1 MAHCWCSRAPG
12 TRPCMWPRMSTDLGR
27 SLAVSAAAAIL
38 IASVTHIG
46 WADERNTSQAGPE
59 QASPKSVVSMNLCTD
74 QLAMLVA
81 EPEQIISLGRFARD
95 PQSSAMVKQAQY
107 WPVNHG
113 EAEEIFLLQ
122 PDLVL
127 AGTFSSRQTI
137 ALLRQLNIPVIEF
150 EPAETFDDIR
160 DRLRQMGEVLG
171 QEVRAEAVISE
182 FNENL
187 AALRVKATDRPRA
200 AFYDLNS
207 YTAGT
212 GTLIDT
218 LMEAAGL
225 TNIAVE
231 LGLEGIG
238 RLSLEQLVMSS
249 PELLVTG
256 RSFESP
262 ARAEEVLA
270 HPALRSVHE
279 SAGNVP
285 IPERYHICGTPFVIE
300 AIRRLA
306 TARAAILAARG
317 D

>member
-1 MAHCWCSRAPG
+1 MRTGSRAQG
-12 TRPCMWPRMSTDLGR
+12 GGV
-27 SLAVSAAAAIL
+27 AAGFFAAALLGIGV
-38 IASVTHIG
+38 ASNV
-46 WADERNTSQAGPE
+46 AEAAVQQAP
-59 QASPKSVVSMNLCTD
+59 PKSVVSMNLCTD
-74 QLAMLVA
+74 QLAMLIA
-81 EPEQIISLGRFARD
+81 EPEQLISLSQFARD
-95 PQSSAMVKQAQY
+95 PESSAMVEQAQS
-107 WPVNHG
+107 WPINHG
-113 EAEEIFLLQ
+113 QAEEIFLLN

-137 ALLRQLNIPVIEF
+137 ALLRQLDIPVIEF
-150 EPAETFDDIR
+150 KPAETFDDIR

-182 FNENL
+182 FDKNL
-187 AALRVKATDRPRA
+187 AALRVRATNRPRA

-218 LMEAAGL
+218 IMEAAGL

-231 LGLEGIG
+231 LGFEGIG
-238 RLSLEQLVMSS
+238 RLSLEQLVMAS

-279 SAGNVP
+279 NAGNVP
-285 IPERYHICGTPFVIE
+285 IPERYHICGTPFVLE

-306 TARAAILAARG
+306 TARAEIMAERG
-317 D
+317 G